1 MPISRV
7 YNHFVMR
14 DIIEIFAALA
24 DKLQGFGDD
33 SHTSAIIDNAIEQN
47 GWFTR
52 PDIVRAVEAIRN
64 QMLQP
69 ESLTKWLSDYPR
81 ATSTKRVAIIM
92 AGNIPLVGFFDLLCV
107 LCSGHEAHIKPSSK
121 DRVLMHYIVD
131 TLRSIDPSIP
141 IYDYASEERYD
152 MVIATGGNDA
162 NRYFESH
169 FADTKRLLR
178 GSRHSVAVLSGKE
191 SAEELEAL
199 MEDITAYSGLG
210 CRSVSM
216 IFAPEGVNIT
226 LPHTVAL
233 NTKLRRNIA
242 SMRALYTIQQR
253 HFVDYGAF
261 LMIEGKEFATS
272 LALVVAQ
279 RYSDIADVKA
289 WISERRDH
297 IQCVV
302 SHLGIEGCVAFGEA
316 QHPTL
321 WEYADGVD
329 TMAFLLGE

>member
-1 MPISRV
+1 
-7 YNHFVMR
+7 MR
-14 DIIEIFAALA
+14 DIIDIFATLG
-24 DKLQGFGDD
+24 DKLQSFGDD
-33 SHTSAIIDNAIEQN
+33 SHTSAVIESAIEQN

-52 PDIVRAVEAIRN
+52 PDIERAVKAIHTE
-64 QMLQP
+64 MLQP

-81 ATSTKRVAIIM
+81 TTSPKRVAIIM

-121 DRVLMHYIVD
+121 DRVLMQYIID
-131 TLRSIDPSIP
+131 TLRSIEPSIP
-141 IYDYASEERYD
+141 IYNYSSEERYD
-152 MVIATGGNDA
+152 MVIATGGDDA

-191 SAEELEAL
+191 SAEELKAL

-216 IFAPEGVNIT
+216 IFAPEGVNIE
-226 LPHTVAL
+226 LPHSTAI

-253 HFVDYGAF
+253 KFVDYGAF
-261 LMIEGKEFATS
+261 LMVEGKEFATS
-272 LALVVAQ
+272 LALVVIQ
-279 RYSDIADVKA
+279 RYNDIADVRA
-289 WISERRDH
+289 WLTEHRDH

-302 SHLGIEGCVAFGEA
+302 SHLDIDGCVAFGEA

-329 TMAFLLGE
+329 TMKFLTEE